1 VSYRKKL
8 IEVALPLEAINRASA
23 REKSIRHGHPS
34 TLHLWWARRPLA
46 ACRAVLF
53 AQLVDDPSEHPEEF
67 PTPETQQAER
77 QRLFRL
83 IEELVKWENT
93 NNEDILRQA
102 RAEIRK
108 SAGGDPPPLLDPFC
122 GGGSIPLEAQRLGLE
137 AHASDLNPVAVL
149 ITKAL
154 IEIPPKFAGRP
165 PVNPAWK
172 QTECKDEGWQ
182 TAWTGAKGL
191 AEDIRYY
198 GKWVRDEA
206 ERRIG
211 HLYPKVRLPAEDGG
225 GEATVIAW
233 LWARTVAS
241 PNPACGGA
249 HVPLVRSFVLSGGKS
264 EKVWLEPVVDR
275 AANSYRFDIRRGAA
289 SNWDAVSSGTKIA
302 RGAKFRCL
310 LSGQPIPDDYLKL
323 EARAGRMGSRLIAIV
338 GEGNGGRVYLA
349 ASPDHEKVAR
359 SAVPGWQPTQPLPN
373 DPRNIWCVLYGL
385 DTFDKLFTARQ
396 LATLSLLCDLAQEVH
411 GCVILDAERAS
422 VHGDPTPLGEGGDG
436 TVAYADAVTTYLGLI
451 IDRLAMTGNSLVRW
465 NSVGEKAQH
474 VFGRQA
480 LPMVWDY
487 AEPNF
492 LGRSTGSISAAVEL
506 TASPLETLCTAP
518 AGRVSRA
525 DAASMRSALLGSVVA
540 TDPPYYDNVSY
551 ADLSDFFYVW
561 LRHSLSGVHPDL
573 ASTLLTPKAEELVA
587 HPYRFQQGQHD
598 ASLRFEQGLERAFRC
613 IAHSHSSRYPTVLFY
628 AFRQT
633 EESHANLDSADRTA
647 RVPTSTGWETML
659 EGLVRTSLAI
669 TGTWPIRTEM
679 RTRQIAMGTNALAS
693 SIVISC
699 RSRPSDAAQVTRRE
713 FLRALKSEL
722 PLALRRLQ
730 EGNVA
735 PVDLAQA
742 AIGPGMAVFSRY
754 ARVLEADGSPMKVR
768 TALAI
773 INQVL
778 DEHFTSQEASYD
790 SVTRWC
796 LAWFEQYGLQDG
808 PFGLAE
814 TLSKA
819 KNTAVSGLVNARI
832 AEARGGKVRLLNR
845 QEYRPGPSLG
855 ADHASTVWQATHLL
869 VRRLLDEGGERA
881 AADLLKQVGTPG
893 EAARDLAY
901 HLYTICDRK
910 SWSQDA
916 LAYNSLV
923 VAWPEITR
931 LASES
936 ASDTE
941 TGTQPRL
948 LGEG

>member
-1 VSYRKKL
+1 MSYRKKL

-67 PTPETQQAER
+67 PTPEAQQAER

-154 IEIPPKFAGRP
+154 IEIPLKFAGRP
-165 PVNPAWK
+165 PVNPTWK

-198 GKWVRDEA
+198 GKWMRDEA

-211 HLYPKVRLPAEDGG
+211 HLYPKVRLPAENGG
-225 GEATVIAW
+225 GEATVIGW

-249 HVPLVRSFVLSGGKS
+249 HVPLVRSFMLSAK
-264 EKVWLEPVVDR
+264 KTRQAWVEPVIDR
-275 AANSYRFDIRRGAA
+275 ISDDYRFEVRSGKLNPQELDTL
-289 SNWDAVSSGTKIA
+289 STGTKTA
-302 RGAKFRCL
+302 RGAKFACL
-310 LSGQPIPDDYLKL
+310 LSGEPISDVHVLS
-323 EARAGRMGSRLIAIV
+323 EAKAGRMGSRLMAIV
-338 GEGNGGRVYLA
+338 AEGATGRAYVA
-349 ASPDHEKVAR
+349 PAPEHERMAQDAQASWLPE
-359 SAVPGWQPTQPLPN
+359 QPLPY
-373 DPRNIWCVLYGL
+373 DPRHIAPLLYGFR
-385 DTFDKLFTARQ
+385 TFADLFTKRQ
-396 LATLSLLCDLAQEVH
+396 LASLSVFSEL
-411 GCVILDAERAS
+411 IAS
-422 VHGDPTPLGEGGDG
+422 VREKVLGDAAVAGLPADQRRDGGNG
-436 TVAYADAVTTYLGLI
+436 CTAYADAIATYLGLGVSRLVNRSCTLCFWDTTGENI
-451 IDRLAMTGNSLVRW
+451 QQVFARQAMPMTWDFVEGNPFSNSSGSFASQLNYLAQVVASSPIASPASAEQADARLATYDHPWV
-465 NSVGEKAQH
+465 
-474 VFGRQA
+474 
-480 LPMVWDY
+480 
-487 AEPNF
+487 
-492 LGRSTGSISAAVEL
+492 I
-506 TASPLETLCTAP
+506 C
-518 AGRVSRA
+518 
-525 DAASMRSALLGSVVA
+525 
-540 TDPPYYDNVSY
+540 TDPPYYDNIGY

-561 LRHSLSGVHPDL
+561 LRRALQEVYPDL
-573 ASTLLTPKAEELVA
+573 FAMLLTPKAEELIA
-587 HPYRFQQGQHD
+587 TPYRFDGNR
-598 ASLRFEQGLERAFRC
+598 LRAKSFFEDGLGGFFDSARQ
-613 IAHSHSSRYPTVLFY
+613 SHLPDYPMVLFY
-628 AFRQT
+628 AFKQSET
-633 EESHANLDSADRTA
+633 DVQGVGGDRLT
-647 RVPTSTGWETML
+647 TSTGWETML
-659 EGLVRTSLAI
+659 QALLKAGFTV
-669 TGTWPIRTEM
+669 TGTWPVRTEL
-679 RTRQIAMGTNALAS
+679 IANLKRNVGALAS
-693 SIVISC
+693 SIVIVC
-699 RSRPSDAAQVTRRE
+699 RTRAHDAPQTTRLG
-713 FLRALKSEL
+713 FLKTLKNEL
-722 PLALRRLQ
+722 PSALDRLR
-730 EGNVA
+730 EGNIA

-754 ARVLEADGSPMKVR
+754 GRVLEADGSPMRVR
-768 TALAI
+768 MALAL

-778 DEHFTSQEASYD
+778 DEHFAAREGEYD
-790 SVTRWC
+790 PSTRWA
-796 LAWFEQYGLQDG
+796 LAWFEQYGFAEG
-808 PFGLAE
+808 PFGVAE

-819 KNTAVSGLVNARI
+819 KNTAVSRLAEVGLLMT
-832 AEARGGKVRLLNR
+832 RGGQVRLLR
-845 QEYRPGPSLG
+845 RAELAGDSLP
-855 ADHASTVWQATHLL
+855 ASDQSFTVWHTTHHLACL
-869 VRRLLDEGGERA
+869 LLDRGGERA

-910 SWSQDA
+910 NWSQDA

-936 ASDTE
+936 TLDTE
-941 TGTQPRL
+941 TRTQPRL